1 MNFTYTTIETMHDC
15 YPLAVK
21 FVKENIWQ
29 IYFSQHFGE
38 KNLTN
43 E

>member
-29 IYFSQHFGE
+29 IYLSILM
-38 KNLTN
+38 KKSLAN